1 MTTSTL
7 STFRA
12 LTVLFVTV
20 ALALGL
26 TVAPSSAAT
35 PATAVQRHAVS
46 AVSTVAVE
54 TAFNSVPTVSGE
66 CKNGRCVV
74 KLSKAET
81 KAMGAGSLIK
91 VPAWVPAVLRPVLTL
106 SIKVHAWIAK
116 QYAKKGLC
124 SQFVLD
130 IRPWASQGYMSRK
143 C

>member
-1 MTTSTL
+1 MTTTL
-7 STFRA
+7 SKFRA
-12 LTVLFVTV
+12 LTVLFATV
-20 ALALGL
+20 ALMLGL
-26 TVAPSSAAT
+26 AVAPSSAVT
-35 PATAVQRHAVS
+35 PAAAAGQRHAPSALSS
-46 AVSTVAVE
+46 AVVE
-54 TAFNSVPTVSGE
+54 GAFDSVPTVSGE

-91 VPAWVPAVLRPVLTL
+91 VPKWVPTVIRPVLTM